1 MQLYQSA
8 SSTKKTQAETVGA
21 GSIERRK
28 AYATQL
34 IKTALRYANGAE
46 VSEIIAAIEQQIG
59 ALLEAR
65 FNPGL
70 NDAGYQVYRK
80 FWLKGGGQ

>member
-8 SSTKKTQAETVGA
+8 SSTQKTQVETVGA
-21 GSIERRK
+21 GSVERRK

-34 IKTALRYANGAE
+34 IKTALRYADDEE
-46 VSEIIAAIEQQIG
+46 VSEITAAVEQQIG
-59 ALLEAR
+59 AMLAAR

-70 NDAGYQVYRK
+70 NDVGYEVYRK
-80 FWLKGGGQ
+80 FWLNGGAK

>member
-8 SSTKKTQAETVGA
+8 SGTQKTQAETVGA

-28 AYATQL
+28 AYTTQL
-34 IKTALRYANGAE
+34 IKTALRYADDAE
-46 VSEIIAAIEQQIG
+46 VSEITTAVEQQIG
-59 ALLEAR
+59 AMLAAR

-70 NDAGYQVYRK
+70 NDAGYQVFRK
-80 FWLKGGGQ
+80 FWLNGGAK

>member
-8 SSTKKTQAETVGA
+8 SSTQKTQVG
-21 GSIERRK
+21 SVERRK

-34 IKTALRYANGAE
+34 IKTALKYADDEE
-46 VSEIIAAIEQQIG
+46 VSEITAAVEQQIG
-59 ALLEAR
+59 AMLAAR

-80 FWLKGGGQ
+80 FWLQGGAK